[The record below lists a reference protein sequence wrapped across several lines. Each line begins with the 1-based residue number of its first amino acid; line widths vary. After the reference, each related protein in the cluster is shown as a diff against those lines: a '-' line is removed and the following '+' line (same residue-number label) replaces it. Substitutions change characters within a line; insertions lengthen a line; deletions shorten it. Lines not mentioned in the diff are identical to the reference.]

1 MKNTKKLIAVLVAL
15 VMVVACVFALAA
27 CDTHKC
33 ESKCET
39 CGKCT
44 NKDCTESACKDKCEG
59 HGSSSDEIPT
69 EEGKVTLYWNVV
81 NTVELSNI
89 TSYFL
94 CGAPNSWTQGNT
106 DYELKRLGT
115 TNTYYVF
122 MDPTVA
128 TDAEYKVLIGYNSNS
143 PVDTAAQGPFWAN
156 ESYGSK
162 TWGPGGPNSKVPEFT
177 GNTVDCGIIEFEGC
191 LGDPVAVTNFDVK
204 VSFVKGV
211 LTDDSVVY
219 IMGHFSSWAN
229 TPNDPA
235 IKAVKDTDP
244 DNNANLDVY
253 KIHVDSMYAKEKAEY
268 LIIVFPNGLGD
279 EITKESGTV
288 EVWDYYN
295 RANSGGIKI
304 AANGG
309 KDNATI
315 AVDDLSTDNYL
326 EIGNTIST
334 GSTARGLD
342 LSKKVENTSTDP
354 DTEEVT
360 NLGNYNLG
368 IETVLPEV
376 QVTFTVTFTESLAE
390 DLVVYIA
397 GQGFDGLAW
406 NEGTIKMTATDA
418 TRKTFTVTVTV
429 RQETSFEYK
438 VVVGSATALDWD
450 HSYGDGD
457 GNAQGKITEA
467 GNYELFED
475 ALVYTA

>member
-1 MKNTKKLIAVLVAL
+1 MKNTKQLIAIMIAV
-15 VMVVACVFALAA
+15 VMVVACVFVLAA
-27 CDTHKC
+27 CDNHKC

-59 HGSSSDEIPT
+59 HGSSADSIPT
-69 EEGKVTLYWNVV
+69 EDGKVTLYWNVKHD
-81 NTVELSNI
+81 TGLTNI

-94 CGAPNSWTQGNT
+94 CGTPNSWTQGNT
-106 DYELKRLGT
+106 DYEFKRLGE

-122 MDPTVA
+122 MDSA
-128 TDAEYKVLIGYNSNS
+128 TATGAEYKVLIGYNSNS

-156 ESYGSK
+156 ESYGK
-162 TWGPGGPNSKVPEFT
+162 TWAAGGANSTVPEFT
-177 GNTVDCGIIEFEGC
+177 GNTVDCGTIEFEGC

-211 LTDDSVVY
+211 LNENSVVY

-244 DNNANLDVY
+244 DNATNLDVY
-253 KIHVDSMYAKEKAEY
+253 KIHVDQMYAKSNAEY
-268 LIIVFPNGLGD
+268 LVLVFPNGLGE
-279 EITKESGTV
+279 EITKDSGTV
-288 EVWDYYN
+288 EVWDYFN
-295 RANSGGIKI
+295 RANSGGIQI
-304 AANGG
+304 CSPAMDNGEL
-309 KDNATI
+309 KKNNSII

-334 GSTARGLD
+334 GSNARGID
-342 LSKKVENTSTDP
+342 LANKVENKDA
-354 DTEEVT
+354 DE
-360 NLGNYNLG
+360 NGLGNYYLD
-368 IETVLPEV
+368 IATVLPEV
-376 QVTFTVTFTESLAE
+376 EITFTVTFTTAIPT
-390 DLVVYIA
+390 DRVVYIA
-397 GQGFDGLAW
+397 GSGLTGLTWDA
-406 NEGTIKMTATDA
+406 GTLKMTTTDN
-418 TRKTFTVTVTV
+418 KTFTVTVTV
-429 RQETSFEYK
+429 RMETSFEYK